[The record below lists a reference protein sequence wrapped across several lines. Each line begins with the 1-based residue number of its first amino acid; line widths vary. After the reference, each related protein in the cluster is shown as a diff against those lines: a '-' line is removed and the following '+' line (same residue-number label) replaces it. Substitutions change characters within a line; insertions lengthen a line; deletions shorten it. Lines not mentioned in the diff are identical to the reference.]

1 MEGCSV
7 GYAMEIINGKWKLL
21 IIWNIGMEKTIRF
34 NDLQRKVEGISSLM
48 LSKNLK
54 ELESDGLVIRR
65 QYNEIPPRVE
75 YELTDVGLKLGSVL
89 QKLGEWGE
97 EVHRQK
103 NSPTTAL
110 DASEIWPD
118 SFPCVQSDR

>member
-7 GYAMEIINGKWKLL
+7 GYAMDIINGKWKLL
-21 IIWNIGMEKTIRF
+21 IIWNIGIETKIRF
-34 NDLQRKVEGISSLM
+34 NDLQRKVTGISSLM

-54 ELESDGLVIRR
+54 ELESDGLVVRR

-75 YELTDVGLKLGSVL
+75 YELTELGLKLGSVL

-103 NSPTTAL
+103 TTQ
-110 DASEIWPD
+110 SEN
-118 SFPCVQSDR
+118 